1 MTGLARALLA
11 VYLVAFVWLAY
22 VSAVCLQH
30 NAPGQAAAFYAT
42 ATLVAVA
49 CGREWQHAA
58 ALQAAAVHDRRPRPR
73 TYPSDMDAVMRA
85 ELARTCRCERW
96 WTTFGTDHDPT
107 CPHQT
112 SVTNARH
119 DEEG

>member
-1 MTGLARALLA
+1 MTRLARALLA

-22 VSAVCLQH
+22 VSAVCLHH
-30 NAPGQAAAFYAT
+30 NDPGQAAAFYAT

-49 CGREWQHAA
+49 GGRERQHAA
-58 ALQAAAVHDRRPRPR
+58 ALQAAAVRDPRP
-73 TYPSDMDAVMRA
+73 YPNDLDAVMRA

-107 CPHQT
+107 CTQQT
-112 SVTNARH
+112 SATNTRH
-119 DEEG
+119 DEQG